1 VNLKLVK
8 HGVRHIDMAYDKEY
22 QKEYVKKNR
31 EKLNEYAREYYKN
44 NKEYHKEYQKEY
56 GKKNREKLN
65 EYGREYYKNNKEK
78 VAKAWKKYYNKNK
91 ENICKKERIQYKNR
105 QLKLWPKELINKI
118 INLYEADK
126 TLKEISLITDKKV
139 TSIRG
144 KLIEYKVYKKSLHAL
159 TTKEWKEYRMKYAER
174 KPEVRALHGARA
186 RARDKNIP
194 IDIDIKYLRDIWP
207 KNNKCPALN
216 IELKQGNKGISH
228 DASPSLDR
236 ILPNK
241 GYVKGNVQ
249 WISKLANQIKSSATP
264 DQVIQVGLYLKKITE
279 DLNNGTQQ

>member
-1 VNLKLVK
+1 
-8 HGVRHIDMAYDKEY
+8 MAYDKEY
-22 QKEYVKKNR
+22 
-31 EKLNEYAREYYKN
+31 
-44 NKEYHKEYQKEY
+44 HKEY

-65 EYGREYYKNNKEK
+65 EYAREHYKNNKEYYK
-78 VAKAWKKYYNKNK
+78 EYQKEYLKNNKEKIAKAWKKYYNNNK
-91 ENICKKERIQYKNR
+91 ENIRKQQRIQYKNR
-105 QLKLWPKELINKI
+105 QLKLWPRELINKI

-144 KLIEYKVYKKSLHAL
+144 KLIEYKIYKKSLHAL
-159 TTKEWKEYRMKYAER
+159 TTKEWKEYRMKYSER
-174 KPEVRALHGARA
+174 KPEVRAINSARK
-186 RARDKNIP
+186 RARDKNLP

-207 KNNKCPALN
+207 ENNKCPALN
-216 IELKQGNKGISH
+216 IKLKQGRKGISH

-236 ILPNK
+236 IIPSK

-264 DQVIQVGLYLKKITE
+264 DQVIQVGLYLKKVTE
-279 DLNNGTQQ
+279 DLNNGTQQSNI